1 MNLKYKIRNLVII
14 TGVIWGLSIS
24 LVQAGVSGS
33 MTLDI
38 TSGCFSYGAS
48 GATGCSN
55 TDTSKLEYTTG
66 LFTFNNTLSGISHPA
81 AYAYQA
87 SISLRAEAPNNATIS
102 FDDTREK
109 SFATLAD
116 LTSDP
121 LWLPAYNFVNAVL
134 ANPTGSFTTTLP
146 PFGPLTAF
154 WNYTTD
160 PGSSLTSATGSFEAW
175 STDNL
180 NPVSQFLFGRGLPTS
195 PVDFTLNIA
204 LNAISIPEPAM
215 LTLIGLGFLGIG
227 VVRKRKINV
236 SAFA

>member
-1 MNLKYKIRNLVII
+1 MNLKDRIKNLVII
-14 TGVIWGLSIS
+14 TGVIWGVSIS
-24 LVQAGVSGS
+24 SAQADVVGS

-48 GATGCSN
+48 GATGCGN

-66 LFTFNNTLSGISHPA
+66 LFTFNNTLSGISDPA

-87 SISLRAEAPNNATIS
+87 SISLHAEAPNNATI
-102 FDDTREK
+102 TREE

-121 LWLPAYNFVNAVL
+121 LWLPAHNFVNAVF
-134 ANPTGSFTTTLP
+134 ANSTGSFTTTLP

-160 PGSSLTSATGSFEAW
+160 PGSSLTNATGSFEAW

-180 NPVSQFLFGRGLPTS
+180 NPVSQFLFNRGLPTS
-195 PVDFTLNIA
+195 PVNFTLNVA

-236 SAFA
+236 GLFA